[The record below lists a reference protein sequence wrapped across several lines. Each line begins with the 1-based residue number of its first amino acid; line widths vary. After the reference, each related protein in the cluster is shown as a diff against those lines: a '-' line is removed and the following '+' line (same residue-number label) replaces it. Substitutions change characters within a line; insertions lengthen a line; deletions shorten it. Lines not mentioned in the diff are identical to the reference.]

1 MKNELK
7 TVFAIVIGAF
17 IFMVGCFWIIEVFVS
32 DSNKPYHLYRVD
44 YTDGKHDTIKAQKFT
59 YYFDKKYVE
68 LKPWKGVVTNVE
80 NIVCIDDK

>member
-7 TVFAIVIGAF
+7 TVLAIVIGVLIF
-17 IFMVGCFWIIEVFVS
+17 IAGCFWITDVFVS

-59 YYFDKKYVE
+59 YYLDNKCVE
-68 LKPWKGVVTNVE
+68 FKPYKGVVTNVE